1 MFVLPL
7 VTHVFFWII
16 IILHRRL
23 HRGLVWLKYSF
34 KMCPTWFMLLN
45 LFFLT
50 IYKPMRIHGNNATQ
64 YGNNRLLPINRMTVS
79 SDTYCVRA
87 TAAGSNIFPY
97 HSTDIGELSIHGL
110 QVYSKLACLKLQHI
124 PLLECFL
131 FYNSIC
137 VE

>member
-1 MFVLPL
+1 MLRCVDKVLTRFNCAIFNSHITWWNFFVMFVLPL

-110 QVYSKLACLKLQHI
+110 
-124 PLLECFL
+124 
-131 FYNSIC
+131 
-137 VE
+137 